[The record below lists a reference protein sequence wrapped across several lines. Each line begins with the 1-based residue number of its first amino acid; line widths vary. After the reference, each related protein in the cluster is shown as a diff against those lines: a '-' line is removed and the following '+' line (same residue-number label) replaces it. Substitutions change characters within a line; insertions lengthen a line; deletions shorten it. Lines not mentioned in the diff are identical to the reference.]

1 MLIKILLLLFVL
13 LIALYFLN
21 AANHAKTQAW
31 KKILFSLFIV
41 FMVVATISPDI
52 TNQMA
57 NAVGVGRGADL
68 LLYTLA
74 VTFVFYVVNSYMKF
88 KYYEHRINKL
98 ARGVAIMEAE
108 ARENQKR
115 S

>member
-1 MLIKILLLLFVL
+1 MLIKILLLVFVL
-13 LIALYFLN
+13 LIAIYFLN

-41 FMVVATISPDI
+41 FMIVATISPDI
-52 TNQMA
+52 TNRLA

-74 VTFVFYVVNSYMKF
+74 VTFVFFVVNSYMKF
-88 KYYEHRINKL
+88 KEYENRINKL
-98 ARGVAIMEAE
+98 ARGIAIAEAE
-108 ARENQKR
+108 VREKNR
-115 S
+115 T